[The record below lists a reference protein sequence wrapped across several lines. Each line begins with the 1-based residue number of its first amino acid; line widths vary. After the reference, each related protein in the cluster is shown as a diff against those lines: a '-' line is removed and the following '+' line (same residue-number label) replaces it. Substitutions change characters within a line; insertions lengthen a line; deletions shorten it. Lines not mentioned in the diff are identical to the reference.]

1 MRKLNLVLL
10 VALPVVL
17 LLPGPGCS
25 LDTGM
30 SGSAITESAP
40 VHFVG
45 DGLEDEL
52 AGDRPAGLG
61 PRPGSR

>member
-30 SGSAITESAP
+30 SGSAITETAP

-45 DGLEDEL
+45 DGIEASADQ
-52 AGDRPAGLG
+52 RM
-61 PRPGSR
+61 

>member
-1 MRKLNLVLL
+1 MRKLNLVL

-45 DGLEDEL
+45 DGIEASADQ
-52 AGDRPAGLG
+52 RM
-61 PRPGSR
+61 